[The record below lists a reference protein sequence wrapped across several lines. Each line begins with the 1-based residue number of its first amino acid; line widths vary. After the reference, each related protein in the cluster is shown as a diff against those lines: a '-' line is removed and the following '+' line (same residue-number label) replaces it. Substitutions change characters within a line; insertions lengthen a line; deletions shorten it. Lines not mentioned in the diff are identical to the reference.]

1 MTVMAQKTNNMK
13 KRLGFKM
20 RSGNKPDMTKLAGI
34 TKADSKQADG
44 RAKSS
49 FFQKDEDD
57 MYTVR
62 GNAVYKRDHGRI
74 NFPDE
79 DKNYQA
85 WKLKQEQA
93 ADQKREKEV
102 EIEERTDVRN
112 F

>member
-1 MTVMAQKTNNMK
+1 
-13 KRLGFKM
+13 M

-49 FFQKDEDD
+49 TFQKDEDD
-57 MYTVR
+57 MYEVVKSTKE
-62 GNAVYKRDHGRI
+62 GGSDAVYNRKGNRI
-74 NFPDE
+74 NLPDE

-85 WKLKQEQA
+85 WKSRQEQEA
-93 ADQKREKEV
+93 SQKRKEAV
-102 EIEERTDVRN
+102 EIEERKDVQN